1 MVEMVVCGFFAGC
14 GGVLLL
20 LRSQQ
25 SDGLFYKVVGLFALV
40 ASVLYAVTVAKEQLM
55 RELPIWH
62 LVGWYAFG
70 SALMPMA
77 PVIGAVLQRLRR
89 GREL

>member
-25 SDGLFYKVVGLFALV
+25 SDGLFHKAVGLFVLV
-40 ASVLYAVTVAKEQLM
+40 TSVLYAVTAAKEQLV

-62 LVGWYAFG
+62 LVGWWAFG
-70 SALMPMA
+70 AALMPMA
-77 PVIGAVLQRLRR
+77 PVIGGILRR
-89 GREL
+89 RRQRREL